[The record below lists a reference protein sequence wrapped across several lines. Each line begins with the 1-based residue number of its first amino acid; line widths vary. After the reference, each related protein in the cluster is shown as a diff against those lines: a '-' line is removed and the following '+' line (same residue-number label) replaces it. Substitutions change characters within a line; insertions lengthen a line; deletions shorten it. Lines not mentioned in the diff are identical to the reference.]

1 MQEAED
7 KRQLD
12 NLIKNKKFTKAQIGQ
27 IEAGIRDH
35 LTDEQIGVFASERF
49 TATQMLFIKRLYT
62 LPNRKFTLKEIELI
76 ANPDFSIGQM
86 DMIKWGFNSNLS
98 FEQVKIYASTEFT
111 EDQMN
116 VILAGLQDYIQV
128 EQYADARFDAGQ
140 MDEIRIGLKSGLD
153 VSLYKDPD
161 FNINQM
167 FQIRLG
173 LESKLPVEQIK
184 KYANPRLSAD
194 DMFEYRKLLEKGV
207 KYPERYFET
216 KKRYK
221 NLPDDTLQALAHTA
235 ANSTV
240 SYEKL
245 DVIAKGNFTEEQIK
259 FLISVGKP
267 SDRAIKEQMT
277 TEKNLEKAVKKG
289 RHRGDDKVN
298 R

>member
-1 MQEAED
+1 
-7 KRQLD
+7 
-12 NLIKNKKFTKAQIGQ
+12 
-27 IEAGIRDH
+27 
-35 LTDEQIGVFASERF
+35 
-49 TATQMLFIKRLYT
+49 
-62 LPNRKFTLKEIELI
+62 
-76 ANPDFSIGQM
+76 
-86 DMIKWGFNSNLS
+86 
-98 FEQVKIYASTEFT
+98 
-111 EDQMN
+111 
-116 VILAGLQDYIQV
+116 
-128 EQYADARFDAGQ
+128 
-140 MDEIRIGLKSGLD
+140 
-153 VSLYKDPD
+153 
-161 FNINQM
+161 M

-267 SDRAIKEQMT
+267 SDKAIKEQMT

>member
-1 MQEAED
+1 
-7 KRQLD
+7 
-12 NLIKNKKFTKAQIGQ
+12 
-27 IEAGIRDH
+27 
-35 LTDEQIGVFASERF
+35 
-49 TATQMLFIKRLYT
+49 
-62 LPNRKFTLKEIELI
+62 
-76 ANPDFSIGQM
+76 
-86 DMIKWGFNSNLS
+86 
-98 FEQVKIYASTEFT
+98 
-111 EDQMN
+111 
-116 VILAGLQDYIQV
+116 
-128 EQYADARFDAGQ
+128 
-140 MDEIRIGLKSGLD
+140 
-153 VSLYKDPD
+153 
-161 FNINQM
+161 
-167 FQIRLG
+167 
-173 LESKLPVEQIK
+173 
-184 KYANPRLSAD
+184 
-194 DMFEYRKLLEKGV
+194 MFEYRKLLEKGV

-267 SDRAIKEQMT
+267 SDKAIKEQMT